1 MFWIILG
8 LIVTAATV
16 AGFAVQDRTRG
27 EPPERPLA
35 HRWAAL
41 RGR

>member
-1 MFWIILG
+1 MFWIVLG
-8 LIVTAATV
+8 LIVGAAAV
-16 AGFAVQDRTRG
+16 AGFAIQDRTRH